1 MIEDSERAFEV
12 LDPYGAG
19 QGTGGGRS
27 SAINQTPPRSDAID
41 EDIQFQQT
49 IQRDSIQR
57 DSRTAQAVFVGR
69 PRAGEAVDM
78 EQRKGIGIDM
88 GAVGICSTRN

>member
-49 IQRDSIQR
+49 IQRDS
-57 DSRTAQAVFVGR
+57 RTAQAVFVGR